1 MVDIIN
7 DSKIY
12 FLYIFV
18 LILIYLTVKP
28 LNFLYNY
35 KIINSFIIIIIVI
48 YLVLF
53 KINVAKSLQYIGT
66 IKIVIIFFILLMVFL
81 YFTEINVKLIKN
93 QLSILTLYNLLL
105 ILIIVGLYVQTTKV
119 GNMYHI
125 SNILYYILL
134 YIPCL
139 IYDTIMY
146 IIDDYNKTT
155 SKPVIF
161 IIIIFC
167 IMIFIHFYYYLIDK
181 YYNGILLID
190 EKTLLNKEIINI
202 SLNELNH
209 EIIKENFIDIEE
221 TERTKYLDLLDYN
234 IDKIDKYNI
243 YTYDEEVEY
252 KRKNN
257 INPKYKDL
265 IIKKKNVYEY
275 GVSFWLYLNSDVL
288 DNIKQ
293 EEIFIVSFSNNPKV
307 YYDFSKKLLIID
319 YIHDNT
325 NKKILYVADK
335 ILLQKWNHIVLNYV
349 NGIFDIFIDKKLVS
363 SNKNVS
369 PYIDDNSSLIIGSPT
384 NNKLSSI
391 YQFRYFKYYLDNN
404 KIEQL
409 YNFNKLFK

>member
-105 ILIIVGLYVQTTKV
+105 ILIIVGVYGQTTKV

-221 TERTKYLDLLDYN
+221 TERTKYLDLLEYN

-265 IIKKKNVYEY
+265 IIKKKMYMNMEY
-275 GVSFWLYLNSDVL
+275 LFG
-288 DNIKQ
+288 
-293 EEIFIVSFSNNPKV
+293 
-307 YYDFSKKLLIID
+307 
-319 YIHDNT
+319 YI
-325 NKKILYVADK
+325 
-335 ILLQKWNHIVLNYV
+335 
-349 NGIFDIFIDKKLVS
+349 
-363 SNKNVS
+363 
-369 PYIDDNSSLIIGSPT
+369 
-384 NNKLSSI
+384 
-391 YQFRYFKYYLDNN
+391 
-404 KIEQL
+404 
-409 YNFNKLFK
+409 

>member
-105 ILIIVGLYVQTTKV
+105 ILIIVGVYGQTTKV

-221 TERTKYLDLLDYN
+221 TERTKYLDLLEYN

-257 INPKYKDL
+257 IN
-265 IIKKKNVYEY
+265 
-275 GVSFWLYLNSDVL
+275 S
-288 DNIKQ
+288 
-293 EEIFIVSFSNNPKV
+293 
-307 YYDFSKKLLIID
+307 
-319 YIHDNT
+319 
-325 NKKILYVADK
+325 
-335 ILLQKWNHIVLNYV
+335 
-349 NGIFDIFIDKKLVS
+349 
-363 SNKNVS
+363 
-369 PYIDDNSSLIIGSPT
+369 
-384 NNKLSSI
+384 
-391 YQFRYFKYYLDNN
+391 
-404 KIEQL
+404 
-409 YNFNKLFK
+409 